1 MGGPGVREVSRG
13 GRLSV
18 LFDNGVGGAAVVLAR
33 TFCGPRNQYS
43 RFHSLRKR
51 VFPVPPFANLV
62 LGSSRCDHEKVCDQL
77 PTKIH
82 GALVD
87 GRLADDLLLPAT
99 MPSVISEPTLF
110 PQLTPEALLA
120 FQFSSW
126 YPRFSTWSI
135 KSTIIRPLS
144 KSFHEYLDSDGVFLP
159 EGSEDLLVRP
169 SCENWKHL

>member
-1 MGGPGVREVSRG
+1 MGGPGVREVTRG
-13 GRLSV
+13 GFLSV
-18 LFDNGVGGAAVVLAR
+18 LFDIGVGGAAVVLTR
-33 TFCGPRNQYS
+33 TFCAPRNQYL
-43 RFHSLRKR
+43 RCHSQRKR
-51 VFPVPPFANLV
+51 VFLVPPFANLV
-62 LGSSRCDHEKVCDQL
+62 LGSSRCDHEKVCDKL
-77 PTKIH
+77 PAKIH
-82 GALVD
+82 GALY

-120 FQFSSW
+120 FQFSLW
-126 YPRFSTWSI
+126 YPRFSSWSI